1 MTQTAVATS
10 QSPATQ
16 AKPIMRRL
24 TRLLLRFRWLLVTV
38 VLLRLSGM
46 GMELFAANLIRDGF
60 NRLDELGDA
69 VTVFVDIGFW
79 QALTNPPN
87 ALMAEIRS
95 LAAIIVAVAAV
106 GGVFGLVT
114 RIEQTRLSQKV
125 VRRLR
130 SRLYSTLQ
138 RLSFGYYDR
147 NVSGQIINRVTG
159 DVRNVQR
166 FLTNSLL
173 YVFECILR
181 LVGYGA
187 MMIYINWKLTVLSL
201 LPTPIVV
208 LLMLYMGKRLR
219 PAFRATREAEDGM
232 ITVLQENIAGV
243 RVVKAFGRQDYEI
256 ERFGSANRDVYG
268 KTVQV
273 ASLFAFF
280 IPTIRLAAS
289 LSLILMFT
297 YAGWL
302 MIQGQSGVGDL
313 VFFAAAL
320 TMIVE
325 SVRGLAQTSNI
336 FQEAMASGERVFE
349 ILDAR
354 PEVEEKSH
362 ARRLPDGRGEVVF
375 HHATFGYDPD
385 NPVLHDIDF
394 TVAPGEVIAIV
405 GPTGAGKTTLVNL
418 LPRFYDPQTGHVLID
433 GVDLRDLRL
442 ADLREQIG
450 LVFQETFLF
459 SDTVGNNIA
468 YGASEATLEQIAH
481 AAEIA
486 RAADFIEELD
496 QSYET
501 IIGERGVSLSGGQ
514 RQRLAIARAIVTDP
528 RILILDDALASVD
541 PTTEQE
547 IVAGL
552 GDVFAG
558 RTVFLIAHRLSAVM
572 QADRIVV
579 LENGRITHIGTHDE
593 LMQTEGYYRTM
604 ARLQL
609 MQDAQ
614 REHA

>member
-1 MTQTAVATS
+1 MTQTAAATAR
-10 QSPATQ
+10 QPTTQ

-24 TRLLLRFRWLLVTV
+24 TRLLLRFRWLLAAVVT
-38 VLLRLSGM
+38 LRLAGM
-46 GMELFAANLIRDGF
+46 GMELLAALIIRNGF
-60 NRLDELGDA
+60 NRIDTLGDI
-69 VTVFVDIGFW
+69 VDIIDVGFW
-79 QALTNPPN
+79 QAFRDPPN
-87 ALMAEIRS
+87 ALLAEIRT
-95 LAAIIVAVAAV
+95 LAAIIIVVAVV
-106 GGVFGLVT
+106 GGVFGFAT
-114 RIEQTRLSQKV
+114 RIEQTRLSQRV

-138 RLSFGYYDR
+138 KLSFGYYDR

-201 LPTPIVV
+201 LPTPFVV
-208 LLMLYMGKRLR
+208 LVMIYMGRRLR
-219 PAFRATREAEDGM
+219 PAFRVTREAEDGM

-243 RVVKAFGRQDYEI
+243 RVVKAFGRQHYEI
-256 ERFGSANRDVYG
+256 ERFGFANQDVYG
-268 KTVQV
+268 KTVRV

-280 IPTIRLAAS
+280 IPTIRLIAS
-289 LSLILMFT
+289 FSLILMFA
-297 YAGWL
+297 YAAWS
-302 MIQGQSGVGDL
+302 MIEGELKVGDL

-320 TMIVE
+320 GMIVE

-336 FQEAMASGERVFE
+336 YQEAMASGERVFE

-354 PEVEEKSH
+354 SEVEERAH
-362 ARRLPDGRGEVVF
+362 ARPLPDGRGEVVF
-375 HHATFGYDPD
+375 NHATFGYDPHS
-385 NPVLHDIDF
+385 PVLHDIDF
-394 TVAPGEVIAIV
+394 AVAPGEVMAVV
-405 GPTGAGKTTLVNL
+405 GPTGSGKTTLVNL
-418 LPRFYDPQTGHVLID
+418 LPRFYDPQEGRVLID
-433 GVDLRDLRL
+433 GTDLTDLRL

-459 SDTVGNNIA
+459 SDTVANNIA
-468 YGASEATLEQIAH
+468 YGANAATMEQIVH

-486 RAADFIEELD
+486 RAAEFIEELD
-496 QSYET
+496 EGYDT
-501 IIGERGVSLSGGQ
+501 VIGERGVSLSGGQ
-514 RQRLAIARAIVTDP
+514 RQRLAIARAIVTNP

-547 IVAGL
+547 IVSGL
-552 GDVFAG
+552 GGVFAG
-558 RTVFLIAHRLSAVM
+558 RTVFVIAHRLSAVM

-579 LENGRITHIGTHDE
+579 LDNGRITQIGIHRE
-593 LMQTEGYYRTM
+593 LMQTDGYYRTM

-609 MQDAQ
+609 MQDGHPEAV
-614 REHA
+614 

>member
-1 MTQTAVATS
+1 MTQTAAATS
-10 QSPATQ
+10 ESPATQ
-16 AKPIMRRL
+16 SKPIMRRL
-24 TRLLLRFRWLLVTV
+24 TRLLLRFRWLLAV
-38 VLLRLSGM
+38 VVALRLAGM
-46 GMELFAANLIRDGF
+46 GMEFVAALLIRNGF
-60 NRLDELGDA
+60 NRIDALGD
-69 VTVFVDIGFW
+69 VGDIMKVGFW
-79 QALTNPPN
+79 QALWHPPS
-87 ALMAEIRS
+87 ALIAELRA
-95 LAAIIVAVAAV
+95 LAGIIVAIALI

-173 YVFECILR
+173 YMFECILR

-201 LPTPIVV
+201 LPTPMVV
-208 LLMLYMGKRLR
+208 LLMLYMGRRLR

-243 RVVKAFGRQDYEI
+243 RVVKAFGRQDYEV
-256 ERFGSANRDVYG
+256 ERFGSTNREVYG
-268 KTVQV
+268 RTVQV

-280 IPTIRLAAS
+280 IPTIRLIAS
-289 LSLILMFT
+289 FSLILM
-297 YAGWL
+297 YAYAAWL
-302 MIQGQSGVGDL
+302 MIQGQLGVGDL
-313 VFFAAAL
+313 VLFAAAL

-354 PEVEEKSH
+354 SEVEEKPH
-362 ARRLPDGRGEVVF
+362 ARSLPDGRGEVVF
-375 HHATFGYDPD
+375 NHATFGYDPD
-385 NPVLHDIDF
+385 SPVLHDIDF
-394 TVAPGEVIAIV
+394 TVAPGEVIAVV
-405 GPTGAGKTTLVNL
+405 GPTAAGKTTLVNL
-418 LPRFYDPQTGHVLID
+418 LPRFYDPQAGHILID
-433 GVDLRDLRL
+433 GVDLRNLHL

-450 LVFQETFLF
+450 LVFQEAFLF

-468 YGASEATLEQIAH
+468 YGATEATTDQITH

-496 QSYET
+496 QGYET

-514 RQRLAIARAIVTDP
+514 RQRLAIARAIVTNP

-552 GDVFAG
+552 GGVFAG
-558 RTVFLIAHRLSAVM
+558 RTVFVIAHRLSAVM

-579 LENGRITHIGTHDE
+579 LENGRITHIGTHDD
-593 LMQTEGYYRTM
+593 LMQTDGYYRTM

-609 MQDAQ
+609 MQDTH
-614 REHA
+614 RDPE